1 MAMIYTED
9 QLSIR
14 DLIRDFMAKR
24 VKPYLREL
32 DDKGEF
38 PQDIYREAFEMG
50 LHCLQIPEEFGG
62 AGLDYVTMAVAL
74 EEMGRCDPGFAI
86 TMSRNRGRPIS

>member
-24 VKPYLREL
+24 VKPY
-32 DDKGEF
+32 
-38 PQDIYREAFEMG
+38 
-50 LHCLQIPEEFGG
+50 PEET
-62 AGLDYVTMAVAL
+62 LPYHPVPSDRVSL
-74 EEMGRCDPGFAI
+74 SLP
-86 TMSRNRGRPIS
+86 